1 MCHCD
6 YTLTIKGITKSIKD
20 MDYNR
25 LVIDTVKQALVSYVS
40 TGTLPTDEINK
51 TILILEIGV
60 DNATTENKD
69 TTDLVAL
76 ISDLEDIKRVCYENP
91 INIGVTIRFYEAVNF
106 LIENGKIRGKQTY
119 CNLAGIDKRAYYRQE
134 SDNEASL
141 IQFFWIIPLVTEF
154 NINAKWLLTGKGG
167 MFEKRV

>member
-1 MCHCD
+1 M
-6 YTLTIKGITKSIKD
+6 K
-20 MDYNR
+20 
-25 LVIDTVKQALVSYVS
+25 
-40 TGTLPTDEINK
+40 
-51 TILILEIGV
+51 
-60 DNATTENKD
+60 
-69 TTDLVAL
+69 
-76 ISDLEDIKRVCYENP
+76 NP
-91 INIGVTIRFYEAVNF
+91 INIGVKIRFYEAVNF